1 MAQYIDKAAV
11 VAEIERR
18 VNSLNKDRD
27 FNYLQIK
34 ELEALLS
41 SLDTLEVKDSYE
53 QCVQYDSIKASIQ
66 AHAETYSFN
75 IESKLFHQLTKEQQK
90 LWRKEIEQACIS
102 GGEMSVELAKDARY
116 KENLEVKEVDLEKE
130 LDKFYGMYRRDG
142 QTFNLE
148 DNKECVDWKVD
159 CNPKFEKSFA
169 KHFFELGLKAQK
181 GEKNIT
187 RKEVENLKERFKPIH
202 DSGRRMFG
210 SEAYDSHIKE
220 VLKFFGY
227 DTEDGVIKEI
237 FDI

>member
-1 MAQYIDKAAV
+1 MAHLIDKDAV
-11 VAEIERR
+11 VAEIKRR
-18 VNSLNKDRD
+18 
-27 FNYLQIK
+27 K
-34 ELEALLS
+34 EESWLGSYTKEKGIIFDITNEILS
-41 SLDTLEVKDSYE
+41 FLDTLEVKDSYE

-102 GGEMSVELAKDARY
+102 GGEMGVELAKDARY

-142 QTFNLE
+142 QTFTLE

-181 GEKNIT
+181 GE
-187 RKEVENLKERFKPIH
+187 
-202 DSGRRMFG
+202 
-210 SEAYDSHIKE
+210 
-220 VLKFFGY
+220 
-227 DTEDGVIKEI
+227 
-237 FDI
+237 